1 MKKLTLITSKFIRF
15 RKMDLQPLVVLDY
28 YYNPDSNFAGLHAPS
43 KSFLKSTIDP
53 EPRKILTARIRK

>member
-1 MKKLTLITSKFIRF
+1 
-15 RKMDLQPLVVLDY
+15 MDLQPLVVLDY